1 MIFMNSTTIRF
12 FVFQVVLLL
21 GVVGC
26 ATTPPALPVPSPT
39 AAAATTATPNTSV
52 ASNPNTSDVVIGD
65 VAAATATPVPPT
77 ATETVIPSATPTAS
91 PTATPTPALRQLTT
105 GACCVTPFWRADG
118 QAVRFLDR
126 PTDAMPA
133 GYYEVALSVTE
144 PALIGDLVTETLG
157 YWTLNDR
164 FYLIPAA
171 DGYTIVDNTNG
182 ASYRTEGI
190 GNNRPNLSPDG
201 TRLGYQITDQNQDI
215 PFNERFASLY
225 TADLGGAN
233 PQLVLEGKGTSFS
246 GWLSNDMWLLSVIN
260 PENPEERILSRYR
273 LSDGATMELARGTR
287 IQGTSA
293 SPDGQYIA
301 YYVTLDRQHPERNGY
316 WLTNTETGETR
327 ALPFVGAYR
336 WRDAD
341 SIVVIPFE
349 PEATSFRLQEYEVA
363 DSTLRD
369 LTDPATVPFLIHNND
384 WALSP
389 DGNRI
394 VFVNAADRNLWVLEV
409 P

>member
-1 MIFMNSTTIRF
+1 MNPPAIRL

-21 GVVGC
+21 GLVGC
-26 ATTPPALPVPSPT
+26 AATPVTPPDPSPT
-39 AAAATTATPNTSV
+39 LSAAATATLNNSV
-52 ASNPNTSDVVIGD
+52 ASNPNNSDVAIVD
-65 VAAATATPVPPT
+65 VTAVVSATSVPPT
-77 ATETVIPSATPTAS
+77 ATETAVPSATPTATPS
-91 PTATPTPALRQLTT
+91 PTPTPALRQLTT
-105 GACCVTPFWRADG
+105 GECCVTPFWRADG

-126 PTDAMPA
+126 PTADLPA
-133 GYYEVALSVTE
+133 GYYEVSLSVTE

-171 DGYTIVDNTNG
+171 DGYTIVDNESG
-182 ASYRTEGI
+182 ATYRTEGI

-201 TRLGYQITDQNQDI
+201 TRLGYQISDQNQDI

-316 WLTNTETGETR
+316 WLTNTETGATR

-349 PEATSFRLQEYEVA
+349 PEATSFRLQVYEVA
-363 DSTLRD
+363 TDTLRD

-394 VFVNAADRNLWVLEV
+394 VFVNAADRNLWLLEV